1 MKGPKPAV
9 VFGKIGRE
17 GLCGSGNTGI
27 PVYWE
32 EPGNI
37 GPGGW
42 GGGSLPVSPYFSY
55 NLKFKCLYTFGYT
68 VALSHEISFFAMV
81 HSTL

>member
-1 MKGPKPAV
+1 V
-9 VFGKIGRE
+9 
-17 GLCGSGNTGI
+17 
-27 PVYWE
+27 
-32 EPGNI
+32 
-37 GPGGW
+37 
-42 GGGSLPVSPYFSY
+42 GGSLPVSPYFSY

>member
-1 MKGPKPAV
+1 MHV
-9 VFGKIGRE
+9 VKRTGRQRGRSREVRNGGK
-17 GLCGSGNTGI
+17 
-27 PVYWE
+27 YWA
-32 EPGNI
+32 G
-37 GPGGW
+37 GWGW

-55 NLKFKCLYTFGYT
+55 NLKFNSLYTFGYT

>member
-1 MKGPKPAV
+1 MHV
-9 VFGKIGRE
+9 VKRTGSKRGGE
-17 GLCGSGNTGI
+17 G
-27 PVYWE
+27 E
-32 EPGNI
+32 EPGREVQN
-37 GPGGW
+37 GGKHW
-42 GGGSLPVSPYFSY
+42 AGGVGGGSLPVSPYFSY

>member
-1 MKGPKPAV
+1 MGGACAWEGRGTEEPAYRLV
-9 VFGKIGRE
+9 YIWREILGRE
-17 GLCGSGNTGI
+17 
-27 PVYWE
+27 V
-32 EPGNI
+32 
-37 GPGGW
+37 GG

-55 NLKFKCLYTFGYT
+55 NLKFKSLYTFGYT